1 MNMAYRYVE
10 VVGASE
16 KGLDDAIKMA
26 IEEVYRESK
35 QISWFSVSEIRG
47 SIREG
52 KVKEFQVTVKV
63 GYKVA

>member
-1 MNMAYRYVE
+1 MNMAYRYIE

-26 IEEVYRESK
+26 IEEAYKESK

-63 GYKVA
+63 GYKVT

>member
-26 IEEVYRESK
+26 IREAYKESK
-35 QISWFSVSEIRG
+35 HISWFSVSEIRG

-63 GYKVA
+63 GYKVS